1 MHRAFSGCIGTAAM
15 VAAMATAGAAMASA
29 QEATTTFQVPAVGL
43 TSLPIGFLTL
53 EASAGPQP
61 GTTHIR
67 TLSQCSV
74 INPPV
79 CQPFVQGVHVH
90 WLNVN
95 TGASGS
101 AAIPSGNWAATDIPP
116 PATDVATGPGRVIAT
131 VTVDNGGVTPG
142 FGTFEVG

>member
-1 MHRAFSGCIGTAAM
+1 M
-15 VAAMATAGAAMASA
+15 VAAISMGGAGVASA
-29 QEATTTFQVPAVGL
+29 DETATTFQVPAVGFAA
-43 TSLPIGFLTL
+43 LPFSFLTL

-61 GTTHIR
+61 GVTHIR

-74 INPPV
+74 FVPSV

-101 AAIPSGNWAATDIPP
+101 AAVPAGNWAATDRPP
-116 PATDVATGPGRVIAT
+116 PAVDVATGPGRVVAA
-131 VTVDNGGVTPG
+131 VTVDTTGVSPG
-142 FGTFEVG
+142 FGTFEVR